1 MSCDNQ
7 SVVRVCNTGKTKD
20 QFLNACLYTLWLQ
33 AARFNIALRVVHIP
47 GKDNG
52 TADALSHGRFCSDIH
67 EYWDVIL
74 CDVLQLS
81 L

>member
-7 SVVRVCNTGKTKD
+7 SAVRVCNTGKTKD
-20 QFLNACLYTLWLQ
+20 QFLNACLHMLSLQ
-33 AARFNIALRVVHIP
+33 AAHFNIALRVVHIP

-52 TADALSHGRFCSDIH
+52 IADALSRGRFCSDVH